1 MSERSHTYRTRAV
14 ILRRRNYAD
23 ADRILTV
30 YTPAFG
36 KRYYI
41 AKGARK
47 TASRKAGHLE
57 LFNHANLLVAQAR
70 TWDII
75 TESVTVESY
84 MRLRADLDCISQ
96 AAYICE
102 LVDAFGGEDDENRPL
117 WDLLLFSLREIDAQ
131 AQNGALLLRWFE
143 LRLLALMGFQLQLFG
158 CLHCGEGLQAVK
170 NYLHLQAGGVY
181 CPGCGQTLKGAEPIA
196 PHVLKILRHLTRVE
210 WPQVRNVKLRQTT
223 AQAVEDV
230 LQRYL
235 VTVLERR
242 LKSAGFIRRLRLAPL
257 GGNASQQSGGPFPAG
272 FDVDEQPHSPGPD
285 GQSADE
291 TD

>member
-1 MSERSHTYRTRAV
+1 MSERSHSYRTRAV
-14 ILRRRNYAD
+14 ILRRRNYGD

-30 YTPAFG
+30 YTPSYG
-36 KRYYI
+36 KRLFI

-84 MRLRADLDCISQ
+84 LGLRADLDTISQ

-117 WDLLLFSLREIDAQ
+117 WELLLFSLRELDAKTES
-131 AQNGALLLRWFE
+131 GALLLRWFE
-143 LRLLALMGFQLQLFG
+143 LKLLTLMGFQLQLFG
-158 CLHCGEGLQAVK
+158 CLGCDEGLLAVK

-181 CPGCGQTLKGAEPIA
+181 CPGCGQTLNGAEPIA
-196 PHVLKILRHLTRVE
+196 PQVLKILRHLTRVE
-210 WPQVRNVKLRQTT
+210 WPNVRNLQLRQTT
-223 AQAVEDV
+223 AQAVEGV

-235 VTVLERR
+235 VIILERR
-242 LKSAGFIRRLRLAPL
+242 LKSADFIRRLRLAPVSGATPPEN
-257 GGNASQQSGGPFPAG
+257 GGQASAG
-272 FDVDEQPHSPGPD
+272 HDVDEHLPSPGE
-285 GQSADE
+285 GGK
-291 TD
+291 

>member
-1 MSERSHTYRTRAV
+1 MAERSHAYRTRAV

-30 YTPAFG
+30 YTPSFG
-36 KRYYI
+36 KRFLI

-75 TESVTVESY
+75 TESVTVESFLG
-84 MRLRADLDCISQ
+84 LRADLDGISQ

-117 WDLLLFSLREIDAQ
+117 WDLLLFSLRELDAN
-131 AQNGALLLRWFE
+131 AGDGALLLRWFE
-143 LRLLALMGFQLQLFG
+143 LKLLALMGFQLQLFD
-158 CLHCGEGLQAVK
+158 CLGCGEDLRAVK
-170 NYLHLQAGGVY
+170 NFLHLQAGGVY

-196 PHVLKILRHLTRVE
+196 PQVLKILRHLTRVE
-210 WPQVRNVKLRQTT
+210 WPEVRRVRLRPAT
-223 AQAVEDV
+223 AQAVEEV
-230 LQRYL
+230 LHRYL
-235 VTVLERR
+235 VFVLERR
-242 LKSAGFIRRLRLAPL
+242 LKSADFIRSLRLAPQVSAAPPA
-257 GGNASQQSGGPFPAG
+257 NGGPTPAG
-272 FDVDEQPHSPGPD
+272 HDVDQHLPSPGTG
-285 GQSADE
+285 GQ
-291 TD
+291 

>member
-1 MSERSHTYRTRAV
+1 MSERSHSYRTRAV
-14 ILRRRNYAD
+14 ILRRRNYGD

-30 YTPAFG
+30 YTPSYG
-36 KRYYI
+36 KRFFI

-84 MRLRADLDCISQ
+84 LGLRADLDSISQ

-117 WDLLLFSLREIDAQ
+117 WELLLVSLRELDAKTED
-131 AQNGALLLRWFE
+131 GALLLRWFE
-143 LRLLALMGFQLQLFG
+143 LKLLTLMGFQLQLFSCLG
-158 CLHCGEGLQAVK
+158 CDEGLLAVK
-170 NYLHLQAGGVY
+170 NYLHLHAGGVY
-181 CPGCGQTLKGAEPIA
+181 CPGCGQRLQGAEPIA
-196 PHVLKILRHLTRVE
+196 PQVLKILRHLTRVE
-210 WPQVRNVKLRQTT
+210 WPKVRNVQLRQTT

-235 VTVLERR
+235 VIILERR
-242 LKSAGFIRRLRLAPL
+242 LKSADFIRRLRFAP
-257 GGNASQQSGGPFPAG
+257 GVSAVSPENRGPAAPAG
-272 FDVDEQPHSPGPD
+272 RDVDEHMPS
-285 GQSADE
+285 SAAGDQ
-291 TD
+291 

>member
-1 MSERSHTYRTRAV
+1 MSERSHSYRTRAV
-14 ILRRRNYAD
+14 ILRRRNYGD

-30 YTPAFG
+30 YTPSYG
-36 KRYYI
+36 KRFFI

-84 MRLRADLDCISQ
+84 LGLRADLDSISQ

-117 WDLLLFSLREIDAQ
+117 WELLLFSLRELDAKTVD
-131 AQNGALLLRWFE
+131 GALLLRWFE
-143 LRLLALMGFQLQLFG
+143 LKLLTLMGFQLQLFSCLG
-158 CLHCGEGLQAVK
+158 CDEGLLAVK
-170 NYLHLQAGGVY
+170 NYLHLHAGGVY
-181 CPGCGQTLKGAEPIA
+181 CPGCGQRLHGAEPIA
-196 PHVLKILRHLTRVE
+196 PQVLKILRHLTRVE
-210 WPQVRNVKLRQTT
+210 WPKVRNVQLRQTT

-235 VTVLERR
+235 VIILERR
-242 LKSAGFIRRLRLAPL
+242 LKSADFIRRLRFAPVVSAVSPE
-257 GGNASQQSGGPFPAG
+257 NRGPAAPAG
-272 FDVDEQPHSPGPD
+272 RDLDEHMPSSAAG
-285 GQSADE
+285 GQ
-291 TD
+291 

>member
-1 MSERSHTYRTRAV
+1 MSERSHSYRTRAV
-14 ILRRRNYAD
+14 ILRRRNYGD

-30 YTPAFG
+30 YTPSYG
-36 KRYYI
+36 KRFFI
-41 AKGARK
+41 AKGARR

-84 MRLRADLDCISQ
+84 LGLRADLDTISQ

-117 WDLLLFSLREIDAQ
+117 WELLLFSLRELDAKTED
-131 AQNGALLLRWFE
+131 GALLLRWFE
-143 LRLLALMGFQLQLFG
+143 LKLLTLMGFQLQLFG
-158 CLHCGEGLQAVK
+158 CLGCDEGLLAVK

-181 CPGCGQTLKGAEPIA
+181 CPGCGQTLNGAEPIA
-196 PHVLKILRHLTRVE
+196 PQVLKILRHLTRVE
-210 WPQVRNVKLRQTT
+210 WPKVRHLRLRQTT
-223 AQAVEDV
+223 ARAVEDV

-235 VTVLERR
+235 VIVLERR
-242 LKSAGFIRRLRLAPL
+242 LKSADFIRRLRLAPAVGATAPEN
-257 GGNASQQSGGPFPAG
+257 GGQASAG
-272 FDVDEQPHSPGPD
+272 HDGDEQLLSPGE
-285 GQSADE
+285 GGK
-291 TD
+291 